1 MKKIFNFV
9 LTGGPCGG
17 KSTAINKI
25 YQDLSERG
33 YKVLI
38 VPETATE
45 LINSGITVN
54 FVGSVRFQEILFYK
68 QLKKEAKD
76 LTVQIEELNN
86 PEYLASYA
94 RENYS
99 YSKDGEYIIKLN
111 NKEKE
116 VKKVDKDIKVDY
128 VVVGISIFVVVFFT
142 SIILRGRKSK

>member
-1 MKKIFNFV
+1 MYEIHKLKV
-9 LTGGPCGG
+9 EE
-17 KSTAINKI
+17 
-25 YQDLSERG
+25 YQLKE
-33 YKVLI
+33 
-38 VPETATE
+38 E
-45 LINSGITVN
+45 
-54 FVGSVRFQEILFYK
+54 YK

>member
-68 QLKKEAKD
+68 QNCLQRNAV
-76 LTVQIEELNN
+76 L
-86 PEYLASYA
+86 S
-94 RENYS
+94 
-99 YSKDGEYIIKLN
+99 
-111 NKEKE
+111 
-116 VKKVDKDIKVDY
+116 
-128 VVVGISIFVVVFFT
+128 
-142 SIILRGRKSK
+142 